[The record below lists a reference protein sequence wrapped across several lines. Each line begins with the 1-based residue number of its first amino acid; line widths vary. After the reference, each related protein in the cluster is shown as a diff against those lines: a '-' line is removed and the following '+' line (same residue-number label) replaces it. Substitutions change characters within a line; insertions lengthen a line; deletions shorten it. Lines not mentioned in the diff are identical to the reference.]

1 MRSYIQFVL
10 SRLLGTGVDTLVLW
24 LCSDFIFSGNY
35 FGRNILSPMISFE
48 FAVLSNFLCS
58 YYWIWSN
65 RIETKDARSF
75 IKHFIIFNIAAL
87 SGFAVKMLF
96 LLLFEHLFGW
106 DVIVCNLVALLISG
120 VLNFF
125 VEKLIVF
132 RKSKQR
138 PEHELLN
145 LKELGNISPVFR
157 GYWGRM
163 LGRMVIGVCDV
174 NKLNI
179 LYDQVYFDRGTE
191 CTAKLLKFMDC
202 DYLMGNLEKLENLP
216 EGAFITISNQPYG
229 ALDTIVLIDMM
240 GNVRPDFKLLASDV
254 LSRIE
259 PLSDSFVYS
268 RAKNTVSEDERLIDA
283 AQHLANGAAMGI
295 FPAGVG
301 SDFNFHPRSIV
312 DREWDRDTIR
322 FIREARVPVVPIRFL
337 DRNSRIYYGLGLIS
351 LPLRLLRLPSELF
364 NKNKGQH
371 RVVIGDIISV
381 ERQSQCDTIDDYSQ
395 FLRSSVYGIVP
406 PEQYI
411 PRSSMR
417 GDNSL

>member
-24 LCSDFIFSGNY
+24 LFSDYVFSGNY

-48 FAVLSNFLCS
+48 FAVMSNFLCS

-65 RIETKDARSF
+65 RIETKNARSF
-75 IKHFIIFNIAAL
+75 FKHFVIFNIAAL

-125 VEKLIVF
+125 IEKLVVF
-132 RKSKQR
+132 RKQKTR

-145 LKELGNISPVFR
+145 IEELGNISSIFR
-157 GYWGRM
+157 GSWGR
-163 LGRMVIGVCDV
+163 LLARLVIGICDV

-191 CTAKLLKFMDC
+191 CTGKLLKFMNC
-202 DYLMGNLEKLENLP
+202 DYMIGCSDKLKDLP
-216 EGAFITISNQPYG
+216 QGAFITVSNQPYG
-229 ALDTIVLIDMM
+229 ALDAIVLIDMI
-240 GNVRPDFKLLASDV
+240 GNVRPDFKLLASEI

-259 PLSDSFVYS
+259 PLSESFVYS
-268 RAKNTVSEDERLIDA
+268 RHKNTVSEDERLVDA
-283 AQHLANGAAMGI
+283 AKHLDSGASMGI
-295 FPAGVG
+295 FPSGVG
-301 SDFNFHPRSIV
+301 SDYRFRPRRIV
-312 DREWDRDTIR
+312 DREWDMDTIR
-322 FIREARVPVVPIRFL
+322 FIRDAHVPIVPIRFL
-337 DRNSRIYYGLGLIS
+337 DRNSRFYYGLGLIS

-371 RVVIGDIISV
+371 RVVIGDVITV
-381 ERQSQCDTIDDYSQ
+381 EQQMQYDNVHDFHNS
-395 FLRSSVYGIVP
+395 LRNAVYEIAP
-406 PEQYI
+406 PDSFVS
-411 PRSSMR
+411 RSSMR
-417 GDNSL
+417 GEDMA

>member
-48 FAVLSNFLCS
+48 FAVMSNFLCS

-65 RIETKDARSF
+65 RIENKNARSF
-75 IKHFIIFNIAAL
+75 IKHFVVFNIAAL

-125 VEKLIVF
+125 IEKLIVF
-132 RKSKQR
+132 RKQKTH

-145 LKELGNISPVFR
+145 IEELGKISSVFR
-157 GYWGRM
+157 GYTGR
-163 LGRMVIGVCDV
+163 LLARIVIAVCDV

-191 CTAKLLKFMDC
+191 CTGKLLRFMNC
-202 DYLMGNLEKLENLP
+202 DYLVGCHEKLAHLP
-216 EGAFITISNQPYG
+216 QGAFITISNQPYG
-229 ALDTIVLIDMM
+229 ALDAIVLIDMM
-240 GNVRPDFKLLASDV
+240 GRVRPDFKLLASEL

-268 RAKNTVSEDERLIDA
+268 RAKNTVSEDERLLDA
-283 AQHLANGAAMGI
+283 GNHLAGGAAMGI
-295 FPAGVG
+295 FPSGVG
-301 SDFNFHPRSIV
+301 SDYRFRPRRIL
-312 DREWDRDTIR
+312 DRDWDKDTIR
-322 FIREARVPVVPIRFL
+322 FIQAAQLPIVPIRFL

-371 RVVIGDIISV
+371 RVVIGDTIEV
-381 ERQSQCDTIDDYSQ
+381 EEQKRFVNIDDFHDLLRNAVYEITPPDTYKS
-395 FLRSSVYGIVP
+395 RSSIHD
-406 PEQYI
+406 
-411 PRSSMR
+411 MK
-417 GDNSL
+417 N

>member
-48 FAVLSNFLCS
+48 FAVMSNFLCS

-65 RIETKDARSF
+65 RIENKNARSF
-75 IKHFIIFNIAAL
+75 IKHFVVFNIAAL
-87 SGFAVKMLF
+87 SGFIVKMLF

-125 VEKLIVF
+125 IEKLFVF
-132 RKSKQR
+132 RKQKQR

-145 LKELGNISPVFR
+145 IEELGKISSLFR
-157 GYWGRM
+157 GYWGR
-163 LGRMVIGVCDV
+163 LLARLVIAVCDV
-174 NKLNI
+174 NRLNI

-191 CTAKLLKFMDC
+191 CTGKLLRFMNC
-202 DYLMGNLEKLENLP
+202 DYLMGNHEKLAHLP
-216 EGAFITISNQPYG
+216 QGAFITISNQPYG
-229 ALDTIVLIDMM
+229 ALDAIVLIDMM
-240 GNVRPDFKLLASDV
+240 GNVRSDFKLLASEM

-268 RAKNTVSEDERLIDA
+268 RAKHTVSEDERLVDA
-283 AQHLANGAAMGI
+283 GNHLSAGAALGI
-295 FPAGVG
+295 FPSGVG
-301 SDFNFHPRSIV
+301 SDYRFHPRRIV
-312 DREWDRDTIR
+312 DREWDKDTIR
-322 FIREARVPVVPIRFL
+322 FIRNAHLPIVPIRFL

-371 RVVIGDIISV
+371 RVVVGDTITVEQQQQYESV
-381 ERQSQCDTIDDYSQ
+381 EKFHD
-395 FLRSSVYGIVP
+395 FLRNAVYGIVP
-406 PEQYI
+406 PDTYVS
-411 PRSSMR
+411 RSSMS
-417 GDNSL
+417 DKNQE